1 MINCRICRSHDLR
14 LLHDFGMNP
23 VAGYL
28 VESMQTALACE
39 KFSNQLVYCPNCG
52 LIQQG
57 DDSFKDV
64 LVDKVYSNYRPTYSM
79 SAKVREYMETFIDE
93 AMDFSDVKNEIVLE
107 IGSNDGSVLDL
118 LRCRGV
124 RPAGIDPSAVA
135 PASGN
140 DAIVVRDFFSRWVAN
155 DFVAKYGRVKF
166 LFSRHTLE
174 HVFDPVEF
182 MEAVNLV
189 LDDQG
194 CAVIEVPYLPA
205 QLNGNQYAAMT
216 FQHIS
221 FFTLASLKQLGELCD
236 LFILNAKP
244 SRMDG
249 GSIVVHFVKHARVPV
264 SVSCKVKGLLELEK
278 SSGMTNVQG
287 LLAKFKDVADSIT
300 LARKHV
306 FRLRENSCHIVGYG
320 AGAKGQALLN
330 MLNLHHGVIPYVVD
344 DTPGSKGM
352 YIPGT
357 GTKVVDSS
365 DICFSEADFVL
376 ITAPT
381 HVDEIVAK
389 EQGRHP
395 RVSFIRTSPDFSY
408 VGNL

>member
-1 MINCRICRSHDLR
+1 MIECRICKKRDLD
-14 LLHDFGMNP
+14 LLYDFGMNP

-39 KFSNQLVYCPNCG
+39 KFSNQLVYCPSCG

-57 DDSFKDV
+57 VDSFKAV
-64 LVDKVYSNYRPTYSM
+64 LIDKVYSNYRPTYSM
-79 SAKVREYMETFIDE
+79 STHVRDYMNKFINE
-93 AMDFSDVKNEIVLE
+93 AMEFTDVKNEIVLE
-107 IGSNDGSVLDL
+107 IGSNDGSMFDL
-118 LRCRGV
+118 LRLKGV
-124 RPAGIDPSAVA
+124 LPAGIDPSAVIS
-135 PASGN
+135 ASGN
-140 DAIVVRDFFSRWVAN
+140 DTIVVRDFFSRQVAK
-155 DFVAKYGRVKF
+155 DFVDKYGRVKL

-174 HVFDPVEF
+174 HVFDPADF
-182 MEAVNLV
+182 MEAIDLV

-221 FFTLASLKQLGELCD
+221 FFTLASLKQLGELCG

-249 GSIVVHFVKHARVPV
+249 GSIVVHFVKNSRAPV
-264 SVSCKVKGLLELEK
+264 SDSCNVKGLLELEQ
-278 SSGMTNVQG
+278 SSGMTSVQG
-287 LLAKFKDVADSIT
+287 LQAKFKGVGDSIT
-300 LARKHV
+300 LARKHI
-306 FRLRENSCHIVGYG
+306 LGLLENSCRIVGYG

-330 MLNLHHGVIPYVVD
+330 MLNLPHDVIPNVVD

-365 DICFSEADFVL
+365 DVCFSEADFVL

-389 EQGRHP
+389 EQVRHP

-408 VGNL
+408 VSNL